1 MSLGQMTLLMV
12 KNQGGLRLPVQAG
25 RQRSMGMLF
34 PSSLP
39 TGREECTGLW
49 DPSAAAGKGRKE
61 SFAKVW
67 GAGEGDSDAAF
78 LVTHCSNVPI
88 WAFCRGFAAKSH
100 LARFIFS
107 WDFWLA
113 GKNKLLQTIP
123 ISRLDLK
130 WLAEGGEEN
139 SLISWSFREGWFSQI
154 FS

>member
-1 MSLGQMTLLMV
+1 MTLLMV

-49 DPSAAAGKGRKE
+49 DPSAAAGKGREFCQGLGGWWRWQWCCISCDTLLKRAHL
-61 SFAKVW
+61 SFLQRFCSQVTSSQVHLLL
-67 GAGEGDSDAAF
+67 GF
-78 LVTHCSNVPI
+78 LAS
-88 WAFCRGFAAKSH
+88 RKK
-100 LARFIFS
+100 R
-107 WDFWLA
+107 
-113 GKNKLLQTIP
+113 KLLQTIP